1 MTYKGDAHLETLL
14 KAAGET
20 RPLDGIKD
28 ILRGIAAAPDDIGAP
43 DMWLKLFKTNGD
55 AETAA
60 QLKALKNRLAAEQE
74 AGQANKTENRLEA
87 LRAEMKK
94 RGIDGFFIPRADE
107 FQGEYVPKRAERLA
121 WITGFTGSAG
131 YAVVLNDKAGFFTDG
146 RYTLQARDQV
156 SAKDFEICN
165 LSEDQHPYPTMTP
178 VEWIEKNLPAGAAF
192 GIDPWVHTPNDMKKI
207 KEAVEKAGG
216 TLVLLDD
223 NPLDAAWR
231 DQPPAPLAPVV
242 PHPMQYA
249 GKESLDKRQDLAK
262 ALAEKGADA
271 IAITLPEEICW
282 LLNIRGG
289 DVPCTPFALSYA
301 IAHKDGTVDWFVD
314 ERKLTDDTKQ
324 WIGADVR
331 LHAPEDFSTA
341 IENLSAAGKKLWV
354 DPAAAPVK
362 LLDLTEGGTGGL
374 HLERSPIQLMKAKK
388 NAVEIEGAINA
399 HIRDGVAITR
409 FLAAILEQGAAA
421 RHDELSATQL
431 LQDIRAEGE
440 KFRGLSF
447 DTISGAGGNGAIV
460 HYRSAPETN
469 KPLLAGPVYLVD
481 SGGQYLDGTTDITRT
496 IAVDTPTQE
505 MKENF
510 TRVLKGHIAVAMA
523 TFPEGTTGDK
533 LDVLARKP
541 LKDVGLD
548 FAHGT
553 GHGVGSYLSVHEGP
567 CGISPRATAVPL
579 EPGMII
585 SNEPGFYKEGE
596 YGIRIETLVTVVDTG
611 EKTKDGKKLLGFKTL
626 TLAPVDRNLI
636 EPALMTPEELGW
648 LNDYHAHV
656 AKKLLPLLEK
666 TDPKAAAF
674 LQQATAPIRKPGA
687 PEAKSRKI
695 NGFFL

>member
-20 RPLDGIKD
+20 RPLDSIKD
-28 ILRGIAAAPDDIGAP
+28 ILRGIAAAPEDIGAP
-43 DMWLKLFKTNGD
+43 DQWLKLIKTGGNDD
-55 AETAA
+55 AIT
-60 QLKALKNRLAAEQE
+60 QLKALKTELAADNDNR
-74 AGQANKTENRLEA
+74 AENRMAA

-94 RGIDGFFIPRADE
+94 RGIDGFFVPRADE

-131 YAVVLNDKAGFFTDG
+131 YAVVLGDSAGFFTDG
-146 RYTLQARDQV
+146 RYTIQARDQV
-156 SAKDFEICN
+156 SAKDFQICN

-178 VEWIEKNLPAGAAF
+178 VEWIEKNLPKGATF

-216 TLVLLDD
+216 KLVLLDD
-223 NPLDAAWR
+223 NPLDAAWQN
-231 DQPPAPLAPVV
+231 QPPAPLAAVV
-242 PHPMQYA
+242 PHPMAYA

-262 ALAEKGADA
+262 TLAAKDADA

-301 IAHKDGTVDWFVD
+301 IAHKDGTVDWFID
-314 ERKLTDDTKQ
+314 DRKLAAETKQ
-324 WIGADVR
+324 WVGADVR
-331 LHAPEDFSTA
+331 IHAPEDFA
-341 IENLSAAGKKLWV
+341 AALEKLSADGKKIWV
-354 DPAAAPVK
+354 DPASAPVK
-362 LLDLTEGGTGGL
+362 LLDLISTGKGST

-388 NAVEIEGAINA
+388 NDVEINGAIHA

-421 RHDELSATQL
+421 KHDELSATQL

-460 HYRSAPETN
+460 HYRSEPRTN

-481 SGGQYLDGTTDITRT
+481 SGAQYLDGTTDITRT
-496 IAVDTPTQE
+496 IAVDTPNQE
-505 MKENF
+505 MKDNF
-510 TRVLKGHIAVAMA
+510 TRVLKGHITLAMA

-533 LDVLARKP
+533 LDALARKP

-567 CGISPRATAVPL
+567 CGISPRSTTVPL
-579 EPGMII
+579 EAGMII

-596 YGIRIETLVTVVDTG
+596 YGIRIETLVTVVETG
-611 EKTKDGKKLLGFKTL
+611 ATDKDGKKMLGFKTL

-636 EPALMTPEELGW
+636 EPSLMTDAELAW

-656 AKKLLPLLEK
+656 AKTLLPLLEK
-666 TDPKAAAF
+666 TDSKAAAF
-674 LQQATAPIRKPGA
+674 LKQATAPISKPGTPA
-687 PEAKSRKI
+687 AKSKKI

>member
-1 MTYKGDAHLETLL
+1 MAYKGDAHLETLL

-20 RPLDGIKD
+20 RPLETIKD
-28 ILRGIAAAPDDIGAP
+28 ILRGINAAPEDIGAP
-43 DMWLKLFKTNGD
+43 DQWLKLVKTNND
-55 AETAA
+55 AEAVA
-60 QLKALKNRLAAEQE
+60 ELKALKKELA
-74 AGQANKTENRLEA
+74 GDNDNKAQNRLEA

-121 WITGFTGSAG
+121 WATGFTGSAG
-131 YAVVLNDKAGFFTDG
+131 YAVVLNDSAAFFTDG
-146 RYTLQARDQV
+146 RYTIQARDQV
-156 SAKDFEICN
+156 DAKSYEICN

-178 VEWIEKNLPAGAAF
+178 VEWIEKNLPKGAVF

-223 NPLDAAWR
+223 NPLDAAWQN
-231 DQPPAPLAPVV
+231 QPPAPLAPVV

-249 GKESLDKRQDLAK
+249 GKESLDKRNELAT
-262 ALAEKGADA
+262 ALDAKGADA

-301 IAHKDGTVDWFVD
+301 IAHKDGTVDWFID
-314 ERKLTDDTKQ
+314 DRKLTDETKQ

-331 LHAPEDFSTA
+331 LHAPEDFA
-341 IENLSAAGKKLWV
+341 AAVEKLSADGKKIWA

-362 LLDLTEGGTGGL
+362 LIDLVKSGKGSL
-374 HLERSPIQLMKAKK
+374 HLERSPLQLMKAKK
-388 NAVEIEGAINA
+388 NDVEIKGAIEA

-409 FLAAILEQGAAA
+409 FLAALAEQGAAA
-421 RHDELSATQL
+421 KHDELSATQL
-431 LQDIRAEGE
+431 LQDIRAEGD

-460 HYRSAPETN
+460 HYRSEPKTN
-469 KPLLAGPVYLVD
+469 KPLMAGPVYLVD
-481 SGGQYLDGTTDITRT
+481 SGAQYLDGTTDITRT
-496 IAVDTPTQE
+496 IAVDTPSQE

-523 TFPEGTTGDK
+523 VFPEGTTGDK
-533 LDVLARKP
+533 LDTLARAS
-541 LKDVGLD
+541 LKEVGLD
-548 FAHGT
+548 YAHGT

-567 CGISPRATAVPL
+567 CGISPRATSVPL
-579 EPGMII
+579 EPGMVI

-611 EKTKDGKKLLGFKTL
+611 NRNEDGKKLLGFQTL

-636 EPALMTPEELGW
+636 EPALMTQDELSW
-648 LNDYHAHV
+648 LNNYHEQIAHT
-656 AKKLLPLLEK
+656 LLPLLEK
-666 TDPKAAAF
+666 TDAKAAAF
-674 LQQATAPIRKPGA
+674 LKQATAPISKPGA
-687 PEAKSRKI
+687 PAAKSKKI
-695 NGFFL
+695 NGFFF

>member
-14 KAAGET
+14 KGAGET
-20 RPLDGIKD
+20 RPIDGIKD

-43 DMWLKLFKTNGD
+43 DQWLKLIKTGGND
-55 AETAA
+55 EAIT
-60 QLKALKNRLAAEQE
+60 QLKALKKELAAGNDN
-74 AGQANKTENRLEA
+74 AAENRMAA

-94 RGIDGFFIPRADE
+94 RGIDGFFVPRADE

-131 YAVVLNDKAGFFTDG
+131 YAVVLNDSAGFFTDG
-146 RYTLQARDQV
+146 RYTIQARDQV

-178 VEWIEKNLPAGAAF
+178 VEWIEKNLPKGATF

-216 TLVLLDD
+216 KLVLLDD
-223 NPLDAAWR
+223 NPLDAAWQN
-231 DQPPAPLAPVV
+231 QPPAPLAPVV
-242 PHPMQYA
+242 PHPMEYA

-262 ALAEKGADA
+262 ALAAKDADA

-301 IAHKDGTVDWFVD
+301 IAHKDGTVDWFID
-314 ERKLTDDTKQ
+314 DRKLAAETKQ
-324 WIGADVR
+324 WVGADVR
-331 LHAPEDFSTA
+331 IHAPEDFA
-341 IENLSAAGKKLWV
+341 PAVEKLSAEGKKIWV

-362 LLDLTEGGTGGL
+362 LLDLVGSGKGST

-388 NAVEIEGAINA
+388 NDVEINGSITA

-409 FLAAILEQGAAA
+409 FLAAILDQGAPAK
-421 RHDELSATQL
+421 HDELSATQL
-431 LQDIRAEGE
+431 LQDLRAEGE

-460 HYRSAPETN
+460 HYRSEPKTN

-481 SGGQYLDGTTDITRT
+481 SGAQYLDGTTDITRT
-496 IAVDTPTQE
+496 IAVDTPNQE
-505 MKENF
+505 MKDNF

-533 LDVLARKP
+533 LDALARKP

-567 CGISPRATAVPL
+567 CGISPRSTTVPL
-579 EPGMII
+579 EAGMII

-596 YGIRIETLVTVVDTG
+596 YGIRIETLVTVVETG
-611 EKTKDGKKLLGFKTL
+611 ETDKDGKKMLGFKTL

-636 EPALMTPEELGW
+636 EPSLMTDAELAW
-648 LNDYHAHV
+648 LNDYHAQV
-656 AKKLLPLLEK
+656 AKTLLPLLEK
-666 TDPKAAAF
+666 TDSKAAAF
-674 LQQATAPIRKPGA
+674 LKQATAPISKPGA
-687 PEAKSRKI
+687 PAAKSKKI

>member
-14 KAAGET
+14 KAAGEMRT
-20 RPLDGIKD
+20 VDSIKD

-43 DMWLKLFKTNGD
+43 DQWLKLFKTGGND
-55 AETAA
+55 ETIT
-60 QLKALKNRLAAEQE
+60 QLKALKTELAADNGN
-74 AGQANKTENRLEA
+74 AAENRMA
-87 LRAEMKK
+87 GLRAEMKK
-94 RGIDGFFIPRADE
+94 RGIDGFFVPRADE

-131 YAVVLNDKAGFFTDG
+131 YAVVLSDSAGFFTDG
-146 RYTLQARDQV
+146 RYTIQARDQV

-178 VEWIEKNLPAGAAF
+178 VEWIEKNFPKGATF

-207 KEAVEKAGG
+207 KDAVEKAGG
-216 TLVLLDD
+216 KLVLLED
-223 NPLDAAWR
+223 NPLDAAWQN
-231 DQPPAPLAPVV
+231 QPPAPLAPVV
-242 PHPMQYA
+242 PHPMEYA

-262 ALAEKGADA
+262 ALTVKNADA

-301 IAHKDGTVDWFVD
+301 IAHKDGTVDWFID
-314 ERKLTDDTKQ
+314 DRKIAAETTQ

-331 LHAPEDFSTA
+331 IHAPEDFAAA
-341 IENLSAAGKKLWV
+341 IEKLSAEGKKIWV
-354 DPAAAPVK
+354 DPASAPVK
-362 LLDLTEGGTGGL
+362 LLDLVGSGKGST

-388 NAVEIEGAINA
+388 NDVEINGAINA

-409 FLAAILEQGAAA
+409 FLAAILDQGAPAK
-421 RHDELSATQL
+421 HDELSATQL

-460 HYRSAPETN
+460 HYRSEPKTN

-481 SGGQYLDGTTDITRT
+481 SGAQYLDGTTDITRT
-496 IAVDTPTQE
+496 IAVDTPNQE
-505 MKENF
+505 MKDNF

-533 LDVLARKP
+533 LDALARKP

-579 EPGMII
+579 EAGMII

-596 YGIRIETLVTVVDTG
+596 YGIRIETLVTVVETG
-611 EKTKDGKKLLGFKTL
+611 EKDKDGKKMLGFKTL

-636 EPALMTPEELGW
+636 EPGLMTDAELAW
-648 LNDYHAHV
+648 LNDYHAQV
-656 AKKLLPLLEK
+656 AKTLLPLLEK
-666 TDPKAAAF
+666 TDSKAAAF
-674 LQQATAPIRKPGA
+674 LKQATAPLSKPGA
-687 PEAKSRKI
+687 PAAKSKKI